1 MEKGSDAY
9 VKSFDPK
16 VPPSIFVSKRDM
28 TRGNIP
34 IPLVERCIED
44 WGQDIEDQEGEQT

>member
-16 VPPSIFVSKRDM
+16 VPPSIFVSKRDL
-28 TRGNIP
+28 TRENIP

-44 WGQDIEDQEGEQT
+44 WDPETQDQEPEVI